1 MSLLEKTK
9 SLLRTYRVSP
19 NKLLGQNF
27 TIDASILQRVVDHA
41 FLKQD
46 DVVLDVGAGFG
57 FLTRLLAVQCQS
69 VVAVEADETIAKVLR
84 QQLGDLSNVE
94 IVEDNILKTQVPSFS
109 KVVSIPPYRISSKL
123 LIWLFSKE
131 SKCAVFVFQ
140 KEFANRL
147 VASVGS
153 EDYGWLAVL
162 AYYYVETELLDE
174 VSKRAFYPE
183 PQVSSIIV
191 RLTPKRPKPFAVKD
205 EALFKRLVQSLFT
218 SRNRKIRSAILPYLK
233 GILGMTQEDASAQIG
248 RIPFQDRRT
257 RELSPEDI
265 GELANA
271 LNE

>member
-27 TIDASILQRVVDHA
+27 TIDASVLQRMVDHA

-57 FLTRLLAVQCQS
+57 FLTRLLANECRS
-69 VVAVEADETIAKVLR
+69 VIAVEADKTIARILC

-94 IVEDNILKTQVPSFS
+94 IIKNNILKTQISRFN
-109 KVVSIPPYRISSKL
+109 KVVSIPPYYISSKML
-123 LIWLFSKE
+123 VWLFSKRSE
-131 SKCAVFVFQ
+131 CTVLIFQ

-153 EDYGWLAVL
+153 EDYGWLTVL
-162 AYYYVETELLDE
+162 THYYAEAELLDR
-174 VSKRAFYPE
+174 VSTRAFYPE
-183 PQVSSIIV
+183 PQIGSIIV
-191 RLTPKRPKPFAVKD
+191 RLTAKKPKPFAVKD
-205 EALFKRLVQSLFT
+205 ETLFKRLVQSLFT
-218 SRNRKIRSAILPYLK
+218 SRNRKVRNAVLPYLQ
-233 GILGMTQEDASAQIG
+233 GILGMTPEDACTQVG
-248 RIPFQDRRT
+248 RIPFQDRRV
-257 RELSPEDI
+257 RELAPEDI

-271 LNE
+271 LNK